1 MVKHI
6 QFILVVFFMD
16 KNRRKIIL
24 WKDFKEFAMKGN
36 IVDLAVAVVI
46 GGAFG
51 KIVTSLVENIIMPL
65 VGVLTGG
72 IDLTKSFVY
81 GSGEAQIQLGVFL
94 QSIIDFLIIAFA
106 IFLALRIMTKL
117 TQKKEQAVVEES
129 TPALDTKEE
138 LLKEIRDLL
147 KKEQA

>member
-1 MVKHI
+1 
-6 QFILVVFFMD
+6 MD
-16 KNRRKIIL
+16 NNREEFIL

-72 IDLTKSFVY
+72 IDLTKSFVF
-81 GSGEAQIQLGVFL
+81 GSGEAQINLGVFL

-106 IFLALRIMTKL
+106 IFMALRIMTKL
-117 TQKKEQAVVEES
+117 TRKKEEAIVEE
-129 TPALDTKEE
+129 PAPELDAKEE

>member
-1 MVKHI
+1 M
-6 QFILVVFFMD
+6 
-16 KNRRKIIL
+16 

-36 IVDLAVAVVI
+36 IIDLAIAVVI

-72 IDLTKSFVY
+72 IDLTKSFMF
-81 GSGEAQIQLGVFL
+81 GSGTAQVKLGIFL

-106 IFLALRIMTKL
+106 IFLALRLMTKF
-117 TQKKEQAVVEES
+117 TRKKEEAVVEEP
-129 TPALDTKEE
+129 TPVLDAKEE

-147 KKEQA
+147 KKQQA

>member
-1 MVKHI
+1 
-6 QFILVVFFMD
+6 MD
-16 KNRRKIIL
+16 NYREEFVL

-72 IDLTKSFVY
+72 IDLTKSFKY
-81 GSGEAQIQLGVFL
+81 GTGDAQIQLGVFL
-94 QSIIDFLIIAFA
+94 QSILDFLIIAFA
-106 IFLALRIMTKL
+106 IFMALRLMTKL
-117 TQKKEQAVVEES
+117 SRKKEEVVVEE
-129 TPALDTKEE
+129 PAPEVDSKEE